1 MIDIAEKPVQHK
13 EKIVIIGAG
22 NVATHL
28 AKRLQKKEHEIL
40 QIVSRTEKSGKDL
53 SLIISAPFTT
63 DLKKINTNADVY
75 LLCVPD
81 DEILKIAST
90 LKLPKKLII
99 HTSGSVEMNVLKN
112 ISSNIAVFYPLYSF
126 SKQIKVSFSSAPV
139 LIEASNPASL
149 QKLKLLAHSVAKNVT
164 EVSSHDRLKI
174 HLAAVMVN
182 NFTNHLYTQSYD
194 YLKKEKIN
202 LFHLLQP
209 LIKQT
214 IKKIKTLPPASAQTG
229 PARRGDNTTLKK
241 HLALLE
247 KYPEQQKVYKLFTT
261 LIKDYYNER
270 KLQK

>member
-1 MIDIAEKPVQHK
+1 MIEAVDKPFVQK
-13 EKIVIIGAG
+13 EKFVIIGAG

-28 AKRLQKKEHEIL
+28 AKRLQKREHEIL

-53 SLIISAPFTT
+53 SLLLSVPFTT

-81 DEILKIAST
+81 DEITNIAAS

-99 HTSGSVEMNVLKN
+99 HTSGSAEMSVLRS
-112 ISSNIAVFYPLYSF
+112 ISSNTGVLYPLYSF
-126 SKQIKVSFSSAPV
+126 SKQVKVSFSSAPF
-139 LIEASNPASL
+139 LIEASNPVSL
-149 QKLKLLAHSVAKNVT
+149 EKLKHIAHSIAKNVS
-164 EVSSHDRLKI
+164 EVNSVSRLKI

-182 NFTNHLYTQSYD
+182 NFTNHIYTQSYD
-194 YLKKEKIN
+194 YLKQEKLN

-214 IKKIKTLPPASAQTG
+214 VKKIKTLPPASVQTG
-229 PARRGDNTTLKK
+229 PAKRGDNTTLKK

-261 LIKDYYNER
+261 LIKNYYHE
-270 KLQK
+270 

>member
-1 MIDIAEKPVQHK
+1 MIEAPIKHPVSK

-53 SLIISAPFTT
+53 SLLLSVPYTT
-63 DLKKINTNADVY
+63 DLKNINTKADVY

-81 DEILKIAST
+81 DEILKIANT
-90 LKLPKKLII
+90 LKLPKKLIV

-112 ISSNIAVFYPLYSF
+112 ISSNTAVLYPLYSF
-126 SKQIKVSFSSAPV
+126 SKQLKVSFTAAPFLV
-139 LIEASNPASL
+139 EGSNPVSL
-149 QKLKLLAHSVAKNVT
+149 EKVKHLAHSIAKNVS
-164 EVSSHDRLKI
+164 EVNSANRIKI

-194 YLKKEKIN
+194 FLKAEKIN

-214 IKKIKTLPPASAQTG
+214 VKKIKTLPPASVQTG
-229 PARRGDNTTLKK
+229 PAKRGDNVTLKK
-241 HLALLE
+241 HLQLLE
-247 KYPEQQKVYKLFTT
+247 KYPEQQKAYKLFTT
-261 LIKDYYNER
+261 LIKDYYND
-270 KLQK
+270 